1 MKLYNLYEQVIFEE
15 VQKHQQLITE
25 GASEGEIDGI
35 INGDERGRH
44 YHVSFNY
51 TNAKGESGER
61 WVQIYDRVETTKDN
75 PAISAYQISAN
86 SDASKNG
93 WKIFLLKNMNNLK
106 VSKVPFYRAIS
117 DTNPYIQY
125 TDNKGKVRNTFNTSG
140 NATKTLKNGDTGTA
154 HINKVDFSGN
164 KFSEPTLKKHAQQAA
179 DYAGSP
185 NEPLVKQP
193 LPKPIKATPVQAPTP
208 KPVVRPMKRT
218 PIEQPIVKKT
228 TSDITYKPN
237 PKPEEIGAEEEEEEF
252 LNNK

>member
-15 VQKHQQLITE
+15 VQKHQRLITE

-86 SDASKNG
+86 GDESKNG

-117 DTNPYIQY
+117 DANPYIQY
-125 TDNKGKVRNTFNTSG
+125 TDRSNKVRNAFNKTG
-140 NATKTLKNGDTGTA
+140 NATKTLKNGDIGSADIT
-154 HINKVDFSGN
+154 KVDFSGS
-164 KFSEPTLKKHAQQAA
+164 KFSDSTLKRYAKQAA

-185 NEPLVKQP
+185 NEPLVKPP
-193 LPKPIKATPVQAPTP
+193 LPKPIKATPVPVPIA

-218 PIEQPIVKKT
+218 PVVEPIVKKT

-237 PKPEEIGAEEEEEEF
+237 PKPEEIGAEEEEEF